1 MKLYNTL
8 TRRLEEFQPINSPHV
23 SFYHCGPTVYWTQH
37 IGNMRG
43 MTMADLIRR
52 SLTYVSY
59 DVNFVRNYTDVGHL
73 TSDADEGEDKMEKAA
88 KREKISPDQIAN
100 KYIDIFEKDIAK
112 LNIIPANHKPRAS
125 QYIAEMIEMINVLIN
140 KKHAYITTQAIY
152 FDVSTFPRYNAL
164 NKQKIDLNIKGMGK
178 GKADD
183 PEKKHPADFVLWF
196 FKTGTHRNALQTWE
210 TPWGEGFPGW
220 HIECSVMSKKFLGD
234 TIDIHMGGIEHV
246 PIHHTNEIAQSESAN
261 EKPFVR
267 YWLHNEHL
275 TISGDK
281 MAKSQGTGYALSEI
295 IEKGFDSLDL
305 RYFFL
310 TAHYRSRQN
319 FTWEALKNAKQSRK
333 QLMSIQQNIYQDHLP
348 NKINYSNQALKF
360 KNYFVESI
368 SNDVQIPQALAV
380 LWNMIKD
387 KNLSPVEKYSLL
399 LDFDQVLGLKLDLLP
414 TQHTIPHEIR
424 LLANQRQEAKD
435 KKDYVT
441 ADNIRKQIE
450 NKGYLIED
458 QESGYQ
464 LKLKNY

>member
-1 MKLYNTL
+1 
-8 TRRLEEFQPINSPHV
+8 
-23 SFYHCGPTVYWTQH
+23 
-37 IGNMRG
+37 
-43 MTMADLIRR
+43 
-52 SLTYVSY
+52 
-59 DVNFVRNYTDVGHL
+59 
-73 TSDADEGEDKMEKAA
+73 
-88 KREKISPDQIAN
+88 
-100 KYIDIFEKDIAK
+100 
-112 LNIIPANHKPRAS
+112 
-125 QYIAEMIEMINVLIN
+125 
-140 KKHAYITTQAIY
+140 
-152 FDVSTFPRYNAL
+152 
-164 NKQKIDLNIKGMGK
+164 
-178 GKADD
+178 
-183 PEKKHPADFVLWF
+183 
-196 FKTGTHRNALQTWE
+196 
-210 TPWGEGFPGW
+210 
-220 HIECSVMSKKFLGD
+220 MSKKLLGE
-234 TIDIHMGGIEHV
+234 TIDIHMGGIEHIPV
-246 PIHHTNEIAQSESAN
+246 HHTNEIAQSESAN